1 LVAPVFTEK
10 VIELDV
16 TAITYKKIDFY
27 FYFYKVYRNIKKW
40 NKFTFVKTVLT
51 GSATLNVIPVGKTVP

>member
-16 TAITYKKIDFY
+16 TA
-27 FYFYKVYRNIKKW
+27 N
-40 NKFTFVKTVLT
+40 TFVKTVLT
-51 GSATLNVIPVGKTVP
+51 GSATLKVIPVGKTVP

>member
-1 LVAPVFTEK
+1 MVAPVFTEK

-16 TAITYKKIDFY
+16 TAI
-27 FYFYKVYRNIKKW
+27 
-40 NKFTFVKTVLT
+40 TFVKTVLT

>member
-27 FYFYKVYRNIKKW
+27 FFKVYRNIKK
-40 NKFTFVKTVLT
+40 
-51 GSATLNVIPVGKTVP
+51 

>member
-1 LVAPVFTEK
+1 

-27 FYFYKVYRNIKKW
+27 FFKVYRNIKKW

-51 GSATLNVIPVGKTVP
+51 GSATLKVIPVGKTVP

>member
-1 LVAPVFTEK
+1 

-27 FYFYKVYRNIKKW
+27 FYFFKVYRNIKKW

-51 GSATLNVIPVGKTVP
+51 GSATLKVIPVGKTVP

>member
-1 LVAPVFTEK
+1 MVAPVFTEK

-27 FYFYKVYRNIKKW
+27 FFKVYRNIKKW

-51 GSATLNVIPVGKTVP
+51 GSATLKVIPVGKTVP